1 MSMSNALAN
10 EIASNSD
17 ESAEYVETSSGK
29 WEVVIG
35 LEVHAQVISE
45 SKLFSSASTKFGAA
59 PNEHVSFVD
68 AALPGVLPVLNSFCV
83 DQAIKTGLGL
93 NAHINLVSR
102 FDRKNYFYADL
113 PQGYQI
119 SQYKYP
125 IISGGYID
133 LEKPNGSVR
142 RVNLERIHIEQD
154 AGKSI
159 HDQHPTQSFIDLN
172 RAGVALMEIVTKP
185 DMRSAEEVTA
195 FMQKLRAILRYLK
208 TCDGNMDE
216 GSMRADVNIS
226 LHRPGEPYGTRAEI
240 KNVNSFKFIA
250 AAIAFEIRRQ
260 IEILE
265 SGGTVDQET
274 RLFDTKTGETR
285 TMRSKE
291 DAQDYRY
298 FPEPDL
304 PPLVLTEE
312 RIERI
317 RKTIPELPDAKA
329 KRLQSELG
337 LPHYDAGLIAAES
350 EVADYYE
357 NALSKGT
364 KDKCCESEEQRKEF
378 AKLLSNWMLVDLF
391 SFLNKYEKDITES
404 KVSAENLAQL
414 VKLIVTDVISGK
426 IAKEVLEIMWET
438 GKTPIQ
444 IVEEKGL
451 QQITSADAIEN
462 IAKEVLAENVDKV
475 EQYKAGKDKLFGFFV
490 GQTMKKTEGKANP
503 KLLNEVLKKLLNS

>member
-1 MSMSNALAN
+1 MS
-10 EIASNSD
+10 E
-17 ESAEYVETSSGK
+17 EEYIETATGK
-29 WEVVIG
+29 WEAVIG

-45 SKLFSSASTKFGAA
+45 SKLFSSSSTKFGAA
-59 PNEHVSFVD
+59 PNENVSFVD

-93 NAHINLVSR
+93 NGTVNLVSR

-133 LEKPNGSVR
+133 IEKADGSVR

-159 HDQHPTQSFIDLN
+159 HDQSPTKSFIDLN
-172 RAGVALMEIVTKP
+172 RAGITLMEIVTKP
-185 DMRSAEEVTA
+185 DMRSAEEVTV
-195 FMQKLRAILRYLK
+195 FLQKLRAILRYLK
-208 TCDGNMDE
+208 TCDGNMEE
-216 GSMRADVNIS
+216 GSMRADVNVSI
-226 LHRPGEPYGTRAEI
+226 HCPGEEYGTRAEV

-250 AAIAFEIRRQ
+250 AAIDFEIERQ
-260 IEILE
+260 IGILE

-274 RLFDTKTGETR
+274 RLFDTASGQTR
-285 TMRSKE
+285 VMRSKE

-312 RIERI
+312 RIEGI
-317 RKTIPELPDAKA
+317 RKTIPELPDAKTA
-329 KRLQSELG
+329 RLQREFD
-337 LPHYDAGLIAAES
+337 LPHYDAALISAES
-350 EVADYYE
+350 ETADYYE
-357 NALSKGT
+357 RALDSVKSPT
-364 KDKCCESEEQRKEF
+364 KDF
-378 AKLLSNWMLVDLF
+378 AKMLANWMLGELF
-391 SFLNKYEKDITES
+391 SCLNKSGKSISES
-404 KVSAENLAQL
+404 NISAENLAEL
-414 VKLIVTDVISGK
+414 VNLIKTDVISGK
-426 IAKEVLEIMWET
+426 IAKEVLELMWDS
-438 GKTPIQ
+438 GKSPAQ

-451 QQITSADAIEN
+451 KQITSVAAIEEV
-462 IAKEVLAENVDKV
+462 AKQVLAENTDKV
-475 EQYKAGKDKLFGFFV
+475 AEYKSGKDKLFGFFV

-503 KLLNEVLKKLLNS
+503 KILNEILRKLLEN

>member
-1 MSMSNALAN
+1 MS
-10 EIASNSD
+10 EEKYI
-17 ESAEYVETSSGK
+17 ETATGK
-29 WEVVIG
+29 WAAVIG

-45 SKLFSSASTKFGAA
+45 SKLFSTSSTKFGAA
-59 PNEHVSFVD
+59 PNENVSFVD

-93 NAHINLVSR
+93 NGTVNLVSR

-133 LEKPNGSVR
+133 IEKADGNVR

-159 HDQHPTQSFIDLN
+159 HDQSPTKSFIDLN
-172 RAGVALMEIVTKP
+172 RAGITLMEIVTKP
-185 DMRSAEEVTA
+185 DMRSAEEVTV
-195 FMQKLRAILRYLK
+195 FLQKLRAILRYLK
-208 TCDGNMDE
+208 TCDGNMEE
-216 GSMRADVNIS
+216 GSMRADVNVSI
-226 LHRPGEPYGTRAEI
+226 HRPGEAYGTRAEV

-250 AAIAFEIRRQ
+250 AAIDFEIERQ
-260 IEILE
+260 IGILE

-274 RLFDTKTGETR
+274 RLFDTASGQTR
-285 TMRSKE
+285 VMRSKE

-312 RIERI
+312 RIEMI
-317 RKTIPELPDAKA
+317 RKTIPELPDAKTA
-329 KRLQSELG
+329 RLQREFD
-337 LPHYDAGLIAAES
+337 LPHYDAALISAES
-350 EVADYYE
+350 ETADYYE
-357 NALSKGT
+357 RALDSVKSPT
-364 KDKCCESEEQRKEF
+364 KDF
-378 AKLLSNWMLVDLF
+378 AKMLANWMLGELF
-391 SFLNKYEKDITES
+391 SYLNKSGKSISES
-404 KVSAENLAQL
+404 NISAENLAEL
-414 VKLIVTDVISGK
+414 VDLIKTDVISGK
-426 IAKEVLEIMWET
+426 IAKEVLELMWDS
-438 GKTPIQ
+438 GKSPAQ

-451 QQITSADAIEN
+451 KQITSVDAIAEV
-462 IAKEVLAENVDKV
+462 AKQVLAENADKV
-475 EQYKAGKDKLFGFFV
+475 AEYKSGKDKLFGFFV

-503 KLLNEVLKKLLNS
+503 KILNEILRNLLDN